1 MKLTQTTLSAI
12 GLIFLLMHGSLDAF
26 ESKLKL
32 SGKKG
37 LVIGIENREAVL
49 ELGETYLSAPEENFL
64 PLIESLEDP
73 FVFKS
78 STPSVVPEQNEEETP
93 ERQIPEAKS
102 THYEDAEVLAL
113 SAASFA
119 KKVRGTITRG
129 DVTFLQLEGGAL
141 LQPGT
146 SFPVRLP
153 QAKDQN
159 FMLSITEIDSDGY
172 TLQIGGATKQ
182 FKFNNKAQ
190 SDSGIQFTNP

>member
-1 MKLTQTTLSAI
+1 MKLTQTALSAI
-12 GLIFLLMHGSLDAF
+12 GLIFLLMPGSLDAF

-32 SGKKG
+32 SGKKD
-37 LVIGIENREAVL
+37 LVIGIESRKAVL
-49 ELGETYLSAPEENFL
+49 ELGETYLTSPEGDFL

-78 STPSVVPEQNEEETP
+78 STPSVVPEQIEEGTP
-93 ERQIPEAKS
+93 ERQIHKAKS
-102 THYEDAEVLAL
+102 THYEDVEVLAL

-129 DVTFLQLEGGAL
+129 DVTFLQLEGGTL
-141 LQPGT
+141 LKPGT

-172 TLQIGGATKQ
+172 TLQIGGATEQ
-182 FKFNNKAQ
+182 FKFNNKTQ
-190 SDSGIQFTNP
+190 SNSGIQFTNP